1 MLKNVLATVGLVVVL
16 KKSFDLYQKYKQMER
31 ENDIWRRQPL
41 AGIDSLST
49 QACTTG

>member
-31 ENDIWRRQPL
+31 ENDIWRK
-41 AGIDSLST
+41 AATGGIDSLST